1 MTRRVSKNSVKASLF
16 KMPFFLAVLVLFTG
30 IQTLWAE
37 TYIWTGGN
45 GDWATATNWTPN
57 GVPGTSEDDIVY
69 IRPSVSPVTINLGS
83 ADITLDGISLGENG
97 LSDDFSV
104 TLTGTGTL
112 TVKGNQQIGTN
123 IADKGIVTYRPT
135 NTTNDDEG
143 KAKTSSL
150 VIDCN
155 VESTMLAV
163 HSGGNVTIAA
173 DKIARI
179 TNVNNMAGS
188 ADTPTIITVNGT
200 LAAETI
206 TLANFSNQELVI
218 NNNAFVSVQTLN
230 QNSGT
235 LTNSG
240 GTLFNQP
247 AGVNV
252 WLGREDSTWD
262 NPLNWSLAT
271 VPDPSTDKIKIAAS
285 TNPPVIAAG
294 NTITALTTDFIIDD
308 DAEVIVNGILELN
321 GDFTLDERI
330 KTSSAG
336 KLSVLGSLSLSSA
349 YSAPNLDIECASFSA
364 SANLTCKNLSVTG
377 ATTATGTV
385 TLETS
390 GATGISL
397 GADSSFEN
405 ITFSSG
411 TKVTTSSNITV
422 TGSWTNNGS
431 FTANAGVV
439 SFTSTSNPEPTV
451 DFKGS
456 GTNTFYDLVLQ
467 RNIYVQSSNTINHD
481 LIAIKQRQG
490 NFGNI
495 SFYAGTTQ
503 TVAGQVN
510 FKGIGS
516 GSGQR
521 QQAACETAGSTWNL
535 ECTGPNNHVFEFVN
549 LSGCNN
555 ISGYPIVLKNSRDT
569 GSNINF
575 TFPGLNYKWT
585 GNTSSNWNTAS
596 NWAAVDYT
604 GNVSV
609 PGPGAVITIPKD
621 CSNYPVLPGNLD
633 LTITVDATSYGSI
646 TIEAASADPSS
657 SPGTLDLAGYTLKV
671 LTLTNN
677 GLVKLNGIPDQ
688 IDGVISNGTAAN
700 SSVEYYG
707 SGNLAPG
714 DLAWGTNYKNLII
727 NKPVEFDTDISVTAS
742 SITGS
747 GPLTVTDAASLSL
760 NCASVTIEGN
770 QTCEG
775 NLILVPT
782 GKVTTLEST
791 GTGSQ
796 ILLKGNVSTT
806 NASSLKVNSK
816 LVIGNNGG
824 SGINVGLP
832 LTVYDDVTFYSDN
845 TLSAF
850 TASGLGGKTLTF
862 EKGKT
867 QTVTGQLTL
876 SGNSNTDGNRLELEG
891 TGSGTSWNLTAANY
905 DIQYVKV
912 SDSTAANTLYA
923 NNSID
928 NGNNVNW
935 VFPNMEY
942 TWTGNTDTNWSLN
955 TNWSPASVPGL
966 GAVITIPSGTVRYPK
981 LTENVVLDNAT
992 YKGSLTIE
1000 NGASLNTNNNSLT
1013 VQTITNEGSLVL
1025 DGGSITAAIINNN
1038 TVEISGGSIS
1048 GTKTN
1053 GSGSKVVYKGADPTN
1068 PVWGTFYNDLEIS
1081 SGKVEFTDSI
1091 TVNRN
1096 LINNAETYIA
1106 NAKSI
1111 NVKGDVTSTGDITGG
1126 GTLNFNGS
1134 SDQTFAPNNM
1144 SYPAVTTTSDGS
1156 LTISGD
1162 LNAVSVNTTC
1172 TTYIADSII
1181 TTGNQ
1186 TYSGAVELNGDTSL
1200 NAPLIQFS
1208 SAVDGPYTLTTNG
1221 TLQINNTVNVGTLA
1235 ATTANI
1241 KGDITTSIGGQTY
1254 SGPVTLQKNAAL
1266 TAPSGQLVK
1275 FESTLSGAY
1284 SLQISDADSQFDG
1297 AVNIASLITANADI
1311 NSSSITTTGSQVY
1324 NGTVTLSQ
1332 NNTTFKGTSL
1342 TFAASVASSSAG
1354 SGRIIIFDRCTA
1366 VDNSSASVSA
1376 DISYLFDRTS
1386 GAAVTTTF
1394 TPGSSSYHDI
1404 TSQNITLNIGDNAF
1418 TQDALSTFTVSSGT
1432 VNMGNG
1438 GVRLGNL
1445 TVNGGTFRQTGEADD
1460 SVNNITFNSG
1470 TISWDSSDAG
1480 GTLVINGTIGGANA
1494 DTINYHHKEVTI
1506 NSTQSINGLFWSL
1519 VIPAGVT
1526 VTNADSLK
1534 IRKNLT
1540 IESTG
1545 FFAHND
1551 KTLTFGNDA
1560 VDGSISDN
1568 NSSLVNL
1575 GRVEVNKT
1583 SSDSKVSAA
1592 TNLLFTDLTIT
1603 RGSFEIPSGKTVE
1616 SENLTI
1622 EANGKLANANTL
1634 NITKDLTDAG
1644 TYSGDGTIYFTG
1656 TSEQNFSPKAGT
1668 NHTSY
1673 KNIENTSANPLNIK
1687 ADIWAE
1693 NFTINSAKDTV
1704 FEEKSDISN
1713 LTINS
1718 AQNTN
1723 FTKEAS
1729 IGSMQDATNAG
1740 DLFFNAGAVI
1750 NDSTVLVTSGTV
1762 AFNQTVNIGQ
1772 DGDKTFEHTT
1782 GDTVI
1787 NGSLYASTVK
1797 FEDLQLNGSIE
1808 AISELY
1814 GNLTTSVSPAGTA
1827 TFNQDTFVLGN
1838 TDAEIDAPVL
1848 VLTNFVIQKTSGK
1861 KVSIKKDLAV
1871 TENFALYSGDVK
1883 LKANIFSGED
1893 VIILGSNYATL
1904 DASTGYENAY
1914 AYNTSRPAAWS
1925 QPSFDDFTDSVR
1937 AGSMEVD
1944 GGKYIHAG
1952 KNFYANGAALTG
1964 SAEWYIDILP
1974 NSDSGNCFAEAYNCT
1989 ISNCTVRKHT
1999 GTNSVGAE
2007 DSDNAQIVAENC
2019 PSLTG
2024 CKNFDSAD
2032 FEIEEA
2038 WTTRDNVV
2046 YVKFNRAVR
2055 NFKKELK
2062 DALSNFKYYSSADLD
2077 TSYAGIFT
2085 DEAGDSELND
2095 SDEPD
2100 TIYLKAAEG
2109 KSWNTD
2115 ATGTSVGQT
2124 NSTDRDG
2131 THKSAKPYIDIPRSL
2146 GSGTTTSQSFVITD
2160 RFGKR
2165 LKHYSGGARYTGV
2178 LDKTG
2183 PVLVQVRTGQE
2194 THEEV
2199 LANQKAYDAHNFIE
2213 FIYSEAVNFGNK
2225 DNVSDAS
2232 KKNTL
2237 DWIPAYETGV
2247 SGIANT
2253 PQNIQI
2259 SDSEDTLGHVKGATD
2274 LTFAGLN
2281 QKIDNG
2287 KIYTKQQNTDT
2298 QSVNA
2303 LYRQSTH
2310 SIKFSLAGYASN
2322 VDTAGNITDG
2332 GLYKNWQGYIEEA
2345 QLPYGPVTGTATE
2358 YVTDCALGTD
2368 GTTPLYN
2375 SQIMNK
2381 PGIAVDSTQTSGTNY
2396 GPWDT
2401 YAPVFVRGHIR
2412 GDSDETSYFEA
2423 IGNGNGSTLTKIE
2436 IHIADNPSE
2445 IDSPNGIWLTR
2456 YGWSDSW
2463 SATGNLLSAAA
2474 DDLVG
2479 GSRPYSNSISNQTK
2493 GGLRWCTIQGQ
2504 QNAFKYAVGENA
2516 DSITRSFTA
2525 ISSSAS
2531 APFFTSST
2539 ASRNEI
2545 PLTPDNTYISL
2556 TLSDTNLP
2564 YKSTFTVSYDDSGSY
2579 ITDLAGNR
2587 LRSEPK
2593 MNTIDRTS
2601 PDFKIS
2607 FSPINSNKLLLIF
2620 VKGLSTQ
2627 IKYNDGTL
2635 STDDVPAFE
2644 TIIPYCFEI
2653 GKINGSTFDANS
2665 GAGSLQID
2673 TSVPARILRDKSNA
2687 HYTLIEL
2694 TLNQNTS
2701 LEDIKNLYIR
2711 LKNAGSVNGKEFQP
2725 TSIDPLTGISGSYVT
2740 FIQDSIGNY
2749 MQMYQ
2754 AHALSDFAA
2763 GIVNPLYAYND
2774 DLEYAGEN
2782 ITYNL
2787 YQNESWAVHD
2797 WNAEQGNYGTLL
2809 ANTPVTLISSV
2820 DESQLT
2826 ADGSGNPQFQLKLY
2840 YSVSPDTHSQS
2851 ESFNSDI
2858 PNNPIRLWMPD
2869 ISGFKDNGLFPAYA
2883 SSTNSNY
2890 GIITGNL
2897 VKAQDLSS
2905 GFTFNFTTTNVVDF
2919 SAGKQASFIFGLC
2932 DTSGNQESLCI
2943 NPILSFSS
2951 GTASYNTN
2959 DKVPLYLIRLK
2970 NPADIT
2976 SLDLWSFRLKDIAA
2990 QRGNVSVM
2998 NNVINAENGEK
3009 LVIKV
3014 NLPQRG
3020 KLNVMIMT
3028 LDGSIVTYLNRGESA
3043 EGEYY
3048 YSWNGTNRSGK
3059 PVARGMYFVRVTG
3072 PGIDETRKVLVVK

>member
-45 GDWATATNWTPN
+45 GDWATATNWSPS

-247 AGVNV
+247 AGINV

-262 NPLNWSLAT
+262 NPLNWSLAK

-294 NTITALTTDFIIDD
+294 NTITASTTDFIIDD
-308 DAEVIVNGILELN
+308 DAEVIVNGTLELN
-321 GDFTLDERI
+321 GAFSLDERI
-330 KTSSAG
+330 KSSSAG

-364 SANLTCKNLSVTG
+364 SANLTCKNLSITG

-397 GADSSFEN
+397 GAASSFEN

-431 FTANAGVV
+431 FTANDGVV

-521 QQAACETAGSTWNL
+521 QQAACETDGSTWNL

-714 DLAWGTNYKNLII
+714 DLAWGANYKNLII
-727 NKPVEFDTDISVTAS
+727 NKPVEFDTDISLTAS

-770 QTCEG
+770 QTYEG

-806 NASSLKVNSK
+806 NTSSLTVNSK

-832 LTVYDDVTFYSDN
+832 LTVYDNVTFYSDN

-1000 NGASLNTNNNSLT
+1000 DGASLNTNSYSLT

-1038 TVEISGGSIS
+1038 TVEISDGSIS

-1068 PVWGTFYNDLEIS
+1068 PVWGTLYNDLEIS
-1081 SGKVEFTDSI
+1081 SGKVEFTDSV

-1134 SDQTFAPNNM
+1134 GDQTFTPNNM
-1144 SYPAVTTTSDGS
+1144 SYPAVTTTSDGR

-1186 TYSGAVELNGDTSL
+1186 TYSGAVELKGDTSL

-1284 SLQISDADSQFDG
+1284 YSLQISDADSQFDG

-1324 NGTVTLSQ
+1324 NGAVTLSQ

-1386 GAAVTTTF
+1386 GVAVTTTF

-1404 TSQNITLNIGDNAF
+1404 TSQNITLNFGNNAF
-1418 TQDALSTFTVSSGT
+1418 TQASGSTFTVNSGI
-1432 VNMGNG
+1432 VNMGSG
-1438 GVRLGNL
+1438 GVALGNL
-1445 TVNGGTFRQTGEADD
+1445 TVEGGIFRQTGEAGD

-1470 TISWDSSDAG
+1470 SIIWDSGDAG
-1480 GTLVINGTIGGANA
+1480 GTLAINGTISGAAAAN
-1494 DTINYHHKEVTI
+1494 INYHKKEVTI
-1506 NSTQSINGLFWSL
+1506 NKTQEISGTFWSL
-1519 VIPAGVT
+1519 VIPAGKR
-1526 VTNADSLK
+1526 VTNGDSIS

-1545 FFAHND
+1545 SYVHND
-1551 KTLTFGNDA
+1551 KTLTFGTDA
-1560 VDGSISDN
+1560 EDGEISVGN
-1568 NSSLVNL
+1568 FSSVNL
-1575 GRVEVNKT
+1575 GSVVLNKT
-1583 SSDSKVSAA
+1583 SADSKLQAK
-1592 TNLLFTDLTIT
+1592 TNLLFTDLTVT
-1603 RGSFEIPSGKTVE
+1603 KGTFDIPSEKTVQTT
-1616 SENLTI
+1616 NLTI
-1622 EANGKLANANTL
+1622 ETNGKLANAETL
-1634 NITKDLTDAG
+1634 NVTGNMTDSG
-1644 TYSGDGTIYFTG
+1644 TYIGDGTIYFTG
-1656 TSEQNFSPKAGT
+1656 TGNQDFTPRAGT
-1668 NHTSY
+1668 AALHTTY
-1673 KNIENTSANPLNIK
+1673 KNIVNTSANPLNIK
-1687 ADIWAE
+1687 ADIWTE
-1693 NFTINSAKDTV
+1693 NFTIGSGKTTT
-1704 FEEKSDISN
+1704 FEGKADITN
-1713 LTINS
+1713 LTITS
-1718 AQNTN
+1718 AQNTFFQGEVTIENITDNAAAGNISFTDGGTITNDVN
-1723 FTKEAS
+1723 FT
-1729 IGSMQDATNAG
+1729 T
-1740 DLFFNAGAVI
+1740 
-1750 NDSTVLVTSGTV
+1750 TGTV
-1762 AFNQTVNIGQ
+1762 
-1772 DGDKTFEHTT
+1772 TFEGTTHLADLTHTAA
-1782 GDTVI
+1782 GCSTVI
-1787 NGSLYASTVK
+1787 NGTV
-1797 FEDLQLNGSIE
+1797 E
-1808 AISELY
+1808 AANI
-1814 GNLTTSVSPAGTA
+1814 T
-1827 TFNQDTFVLGN
+1827 LGN
-1838 TDAEIDAPVL
+1838 TSGNNITI
-1848 VLTNFVIQKTSGK
+1848 TNTGLFKTSDGASLEYTTGFTQNGSGNSMLGGSFSGSGNADFAQNVYLYGSSAADFGSSTADNTITVAK
-1861 KVSIKKDLAV
+1861 NLIISRTAALAINDSVNCDQNIVIYNGAV
-1871 TENFALYSGDVK
+1871 TAA
-1883 LKANIFSGED
+1883 ANITSGLD
-1893 VIILGSNYATL
+1893 VIILGENYSTE
-1904 DASTGYENAY
+1904 DTSTGIADEY
-1914 AYNTSRPAAWS
+1914 AYNANRPDGWSSPAYTESNLPDGNAVPVSGFTSTITATP
-1925 QPSFDDFTDSVR
+1925 
-1937 AGSMEVD
+1937 
-1944 GGKYIHAG
+1944 GKLIHVG
-1952 KNFYANGAALTG
+1952 KNFYANGTSLSG
-1964 SAEWYIDILP
+1964 PAEWFIDILS
-1974 NSDSGNCFAEAYNCT
+1974 NADSQLCFAEAYNSSFT
-1989 ISNCTVRKHT
+1989 NCTVRKHT
-1999 GTNSVGAE
+1999 GGTSAE
-2007 DSDNAQIVAENC
+2007 EDDANAQIMAEAYNSSFTNC
-2019 PSLTG
+2019 
-2024 CKNFDSAD
+2024 KHFDNTD
-2032 FEIEEA
+2032 FEIVET
-2038 WTTRDNVV
+2038 WTTRDNIV

-2055 NFKKELK
+2055 NLYGELNLEI
-2062 DALSNFKYYSSADLD
+2062 ANFKYFNTADCD
-2077 TSYAGIFT
+2077 TSYSGFFINEDGST
-2085 DEAGDSELND
+2085 VLEDGSEV
-2095 SDEPD
+2095 EVV
-2100 TIYLKAAEG
+2100 YLKSEDD
-2109 KSWNTD
+2109 KNWNTD
-2115 ATGTSVGQT
+2115 ATGTTPGVA
-2124 NSTDRDG
+2124 NSTDRNG
-2131 THKSAKPYIDIPRSL
+2131 TERTAIPYIDIPRATASA
-2146 GSGTTTSQSFVITD
+2146 SFIVTD

-2165 LKHYSGGARYTGV
+2165 LKHYSGATRITSV

-2183 PVLVQVRTGQE
+2183 PVLVEVRTGQE
-2194 THEEV
+2194 THETS
-2199 LANQKAYDAHNFIE
+2199 LAAQAAYDAHNFIE
-2213 FIYSEAVNFGNK
+2213 FIYSEAVFFGNHA
-2225 DNVSDAS
+2225 DTI
-2232 KKNTL
+2232 NTVG
-2237 DWIPAYETGV
+2237 T
-2247 SGIANT
+2247 
-2253 PQNIQI
+2253 QNIQVTNALGI
-2259 SDSEDTLGHVKGATD
+2259 VTSTLRIAYGAT
-2274 LTFAGLN
+2274 
-2281 QKIDNG
+2281 
-2287 KIYTKQQNTDT
+2287 
-2298 QSVNA
+2298 
-2303 LYRQSTH
+2303 
-2310 SIKFSLAGYASN
+2310 
-2322 VDTAGNITDG
+2322 
-2332 GLYKNWQGYIEEA
+2332 
-2345 QLPYGPVTGTATE
+2345 
-2358 YVTDCALGTD
+2358 
-2368 GTTPLYN
+2368 
-2375 SQIMNK
+2375 
-2381 PGIAVDSTQTSGTNY
+2381 
-2396 GPWDT
+2396 
-2401 YAPVFVRGHIR
+2401 
-2412 GDSDETSYFEA
+2412 
-2423 IGNGNGSTLTKIE
+2423 
-2436 IHIADNPSE
+2436 
-2445 IDSPNGIWLTR
+2445 
-2456 YGWSDSW
+2456 
-2463 SATGNLLSAAA
+2463 
-2474 DDLVG
+2474 
-2479 GSRPYSNSISNQTK
+2479 
-2493 GGLRWCTIQGQ
+2493 
-2504 QNAFKYAVGENA
+2504 
-2516 DSITRSFTA
+2516 
-2525 ISSSAS
+2525 
-2531 APFFTSST
+2531 
-2539 ASRNEI
+2539 
-2545 PLTPDNTYISL
+2545 
-2556 TLSDTNLP
+2556 
-2564 YKSTFTVSYDDSGSY
+2564 
-2579 ITDLAGNR
+2579 
-2587 LRSEPK
+2587 
-2593 MNTIDRTS
+2593 
-2601 PDFKIS
+2601 
-2607 FSPINSNKLLLIF
+2607 
-2620 VKGLSTQ
+2620 
-2627 IKYNDGTL
+2627 
-2635 STDDVPAFE
+2635 
-2644 TIIPYCFEI
+2644 
-2653 GKINGSTFDANS
+2653 
-2665 GAGSLQID
+2665 
-2673 TSVPARILRDKSNA
+2673 
-2687 HYTLIEL
+2687 
-2694 TLNQNTS
+2694 
-2701 LEDIKNLYIR
+2701 
-2711 LKNAGSVNGKEFQP
+2711 
-2725 TSIDPLTGISGSYVT
+2725 
-2740 FIQDSIGNY
+2740 
-2749 MQMYQ
+2749 
-2754 AHALSDFAA
+2754 
-2763 GIVNPLYAYND
+2763 
-2774 DLEYAGEN
+2774 
-2782 ITYNL
+2782 
-2787 YQNESWAVHD
+2787 
-2797 WNAEQGNYGTLL
+2797 
-2809 ANTPVTLISSV
+2809 
-2820 DESQLT
+2820 
-2826 ADGSGNPQFQLKLY
+2826 
-2840 YSVSPDTHSQS
+2840 
-2851 ESFNSDI
+2851 
-2858 PNNPIRLWMPD
+2858 NN
-2869 ISGFKDNGLFPAYA
+2869 
-2883 SSTNSNY
+2883 
-2890 GIITGNL
+2890 
-2897 VKAQDLSS
+2897 
-2905 GFTFNFTTTNVVDF
+2905 
-2919 SAGKQASFIFGLC
+2919 
-2932 DTSGNQESLCI
+2932 
-2943 NPILSFSS
+2943 
-2951 GTASYNTN
+2951 
-2959 DKVPLYLIRLK
+2959 
-2970 NPADIT
+2970 
-2976 SLDLWSFRLKDIAA
+2976 A
-2990 QRGNVSVM
+2990 QR
-2998 NNVINAENGEK
+2998 
-3009 LVIKV
+3009 
-3014 NLPQRG
+3014 
-3020 KLNVMIMT
+3020 
-3028 LDGSIVTYLNRGESA
+3028 
-3043 EGEYY
+3043 
-3048 YSWNGTNRSGK
+3048 
-3059 PVARGMYFVRVTG
+3059 
-3072 PGIDETRKVLVVK
+3072 

>member
-16 KMPFFLAVLVLFTG
+16 KMPFFLAVLFLFTG

-83 ADITLDGISLGENG
+83 AGITLDGISLGENG

-188 ADTPTIITVNGT
+188 ADTPTIITVNGS

-218 NNNAFVSVQTLN
+218 DNNAFVSVQTLN

-235 LTNSG
+235 LTNNG
-240 GTLFNQP
+240 GILFDQP
-247 AGVNV
+247 AGINV

-262 NPLNWSLAT
+262 NPLNWSLAK

-294 NTITALTTDFIIDD
+294 NTITASTTDFIIDD
-308 DAEVIVNGILELN
+308 YAEVIVNGILELN

-330 KTSSAG
+330 KTSSTG

-397 GADSSFEN
+397 GAASSFEN

-431 FTANAGVV
+431 FTANAGAV

-490 NFGNI
+490 DFGNI

-549 LSGCNN
+549 LNGCNN

-633 LTITVDATSYGSI
+633 LTITFDATSYGSI

-688 IDGVISNGTAAN
+688 IDGVISNGAAAN

-727 NKPVEFDTDISVTAS
+727 NKPVEFDTDISLTAA

-770 QTCEG
+770 QTYEG

-806 NASSLKVNSK
+806 NTSSLRVNSK

-876 SGNSNTDGNRLELEG
+876 SGNSNTDDNRLELEG

-1013 VQTITNEGSLVL
+1013 VQTITNEGNLVL

-1068 PVWGTFYNDLEIS
+1068 PVWGTLYNDLEIS

-1208 SAVDGPYTLTTNG
+1208 SAVDGGPYTLTTNG

-1324 NGTVTLSQ
+1324 NGAVTLSQ

-1342 TFAASVASSSAG
+1342 TFAASVASSSTG
-1354 SGRIIIFDRCTA
+1354 SGRTIIFDRCTA

-1404 TSQNITLNIGDNAF
+1404 TSQNITLNIGDNVF
-1418 TQDALSTFTVSSGT
+1418 TQDALSTFTISSGT

-1480 GTLVINGTIGGANA
+1480 GTLAINGTIGGANA

-1622 EANGKLANANTL
+1622 VANGKLANAATL
-1634 NITKDLTDAG
+1634 NISKDMTDSGA
-1644 TYSGDGTIYFTG
+1644 YSGEGILAFTGNTEQNFTPNTTTDYSNIRNSSTDLLNINANIKITNLSDTNVAKDISFNNGGTIYNDT
-1656 TSEQNFSPKAGT
+1656 
-1668 NHTSY
+1668 
-1673 KNIENTSANPLNIK
+1673 ILNTPGI
-1687 ADIWAE
+1687 
-1693 NFTINSAKDTV
+1693 
-1704 FEEKSDISN
+1704 
-1713 LTINS
+1713 
-1718 AQNTN
+1718 
-1723 FTKEAS
+1723 
-1729 IGSMQDATNAG
+1729 
-1740 DLFFNAGAVI
+1740 
-1750 NDSTVLVTSGTV
+1750 VT
-1762 AFNQTVNIGQ
+1762 FNQTVNFGQ
-1772 DGDKTFEHTT
+1772 DGDKTFEHKS
-1782 GDTVI
+1782 GDTI
-1787 NGSLYASTVK
+1787 ITGTVNAAIVC
-1797 FEDLQLNGSIE
+1797 FEDLQLNGNV
-1808 AISELY
+1808 AAKTELY
-1814 GNLTTSVSPAGTA
+1814 GSLTTSTSPAGSA
-1827 TFNQDTFVLGN
+1827 TFTGNVFVLGD
-1838 TDAEIDAPVL
+1838 TDAELDAPVNAQ
-1848 VLTNFVIQKTSGK
+1848 TNFIIQKDSGK
-1861 KVSIKKDLAV
+1861 AVSIKQNLDV

-1883 LKANIFSGED
+1883 LKANITTGKD
-1893 VIILGSNYATL
+1893 VILLGSNYATS
-1904 DASTGYENAY
+1904 DPSTGYTNTY
-1914 AYNTSRPAAWS
+1914 AYNTPRPTDWS
-1925 QPSFDDFTDSVR
+1925 QPSFAGFSDSIK
-1937 AGSMEVD
+1937 AGSLEAD
-1944 GGKYIHAG
+1944 AGTIIHAG
-1952 KNFYANGAALTG
+1952 KNFYANGTSLTG
-1964 SAEWYIDILP
+1964 TAEWFIDILS
-1974 NSDSGNCFAEAYNCT
+1974 NADSHLCFAEAYNST
-1989 ISNCTVRKHT
+1989 FSNCTVRKHSG
-1999 GTNSVGAE
+1999 GTSAE
-2007 DSDNAQIVAENC
+2007 EDDENAQIMAEACTIAANC
-2019 PSLTG
+2019 
-2024 CKNFDSAD
+2024 KHFDKAD

-2055 NFKKELK
+2055 NLHGELNGEI
-2062 DALSNFKYYSSADLD
+2062 SNFKYYNAAECD
-2077 TSYAGIFT
+2077 TSYSSFFINADGST
-2085 DEAGDSELND
+2085 ALEDGSEVELV
-2095 SDEPD
+2095 
-2100 TIYLKAAEG
+2100 YLKSQDD
-2109 KSWNTD
+2109 KNWNTD
-2115 ATGTSVGQT
+2115 ATGTNAGLAK
-2124 NSTDRDG
+2124 STDRKG
-2131 THKSAKPYIDIPRSL
+2131 NHKTAVPYIDIPRATASA
-2146 GSGTTTSQSFVITD
+2146 SFIITD

-2165 LKHYSGGARYTGV
+2165 LKHYSGNSNRITSV

-2183 PVLVQVRTGQE
+2183 PVLVEVRTGQE
-2194 THEEV
+2194 THETS
-2199 LANQKAYDAHNFIE
+2199 LAAQTAYDAHNFIE
-2213 FIYSEAVNFGNK
+2213 FIYSEAVFFGNHA
-2225 DNVSDAS
+2225 DTI
-2232 KKNTL
+2232 NTVG
-2237 DWIPAYETGV
+2237 T
-2247 SGIANT
+2247 
-2253 PQNIQI
+2253 QNIQVTNALGI
-2259 SDSEDTLGHVKGATD
+2259 VTSTLTSDTD
-2274 LTFAGLN
+2274 LTFAG
-2281 QKIDNG
+2281 IGVTIENG
-2287 KIYTKQQNTDT
+2287 QMQTRKAGVDSDDSTM
-2298 QSVNA
+2298 NA
-2303 LYRQSTH
+2303 MYRDSTH
-2310 SIKFSLAGYASN
+2310 SLKISLAGYAEN
-2322 VDTAGNITDG
+2322 VSSDG
-2332 GLYKNWQGYIEEA
+2332 SISGTYIKWPGYIEQA
-2345 QLPYGPVTGTATE
+2345 VLPQGEVSTTATPASPNTV
-2358 YVTDCALGTD
+2358 VTDTENNQQIMQKTGLTVN
-2368 GTTPLYN
+2368 N
-2375 SQIMNK
+2375 SQAN
-2381 PGIAVDSTQTSGTNY
+2381 GTNY
-2396 GPWDT
+2396 GVWDT
-2401 YAPVFVRGHIR
+2401 QSPVFVKVHKHG
-2412 GDSDETSYFEA
+2412 EA
-2423 IGNGNGSTLTKIE
+2423 SSQDYYEALGNGDGSTLNRIE
-2436 IHIADNPSE
+2436 IHISDNPSSAE
-2445 IDSPNGIWLTR
+2445 SYNKYWLTG
-2456 YGWSDSW
+2456 YGWTSDPSG
-2463 SATGNLLSAAA
+2463 TLLDPAA
-2474 DDLVG
+2474 DNLVG
-2479 GSRPYSNSISNQTK
+2479 GSRPFTSSALSNATK
-2493 GGLRWCTIQGQ
+2493 GGLRYCTILN
-2504 QNAFKYAVGENA
+2504 QNSAFKYEVGES
-2516 DSITRSFTA
+2516 DSPSQSFTA
-2525 ISSSAS
+2525 IEEGAS
-2531 APFFTSST
+2531 APFFAG
-2539 ASRNEI
+2539 ASDIRQSI
-2545 PLTPDNTYISL
+2545 PSAKDNTYISL
-2556 TLSDTNLP
+2556 SLSDTSLP
-2564 YKSTFTVSYDDSGSY
+2564 YKTTFTISYDASSSY

-2587 LRSEPK
+2587 LKAVPIMK
-2593 MNTIDRTS
+2593 TLDLTS
-2601 PDFKIS
+2601 PDYKVS
-2607 FSPINSNKLLLIF
+2607 FSPVKQNKIFLIF
-2620 VKGLSTQ
+2620 LKQLTKD
-2627 IKYNDGTL
+2627 IKYDNN
-2635 STDDVPAFE
+2635 SIPESFE
-2644 TIIPYCFEI
+2644 EIIPHCFELGTI
-2653 GKINGSTFDANS
+2653 SGNTWTANT
-2665 GAGSLQID
+2665 GTALQIN
-2673 TSVPARILRDKSNA
+2673 TSVPASIIKAKSNSYFTA
-2687 HYTLIEL
+2687 VEL
-2694 TLNQNTS
+2694 TLNRDVTMDDV
-2701 LEDIKNLYIR
+2701 EKTYIR
-2711 LKNAGSVNGKEFQP
+2711 LKEAGTLGANTYEK
-2725 TSIDPLTGISGSYVT
+2725 TSKDPITGLDNSYVS
-2740 FIQDSIGNY
+2740 FIQDDVGNY
-2749 MQMYQ
+2749 MPMYQ
-2754 AHALSDFAA
+2754 AHALSDFAVNM
-2763 GIVNPLYAYND
+2763 INPLYAYND
-2774 DLEYAGEN
+2774 DIEFGNEN
-2782 ITYNL
+2782 LTYSL
-2787 YQNESWAVHD
+2787 YEPGTWAVHD
-2797 WNAEQGNYGTLL
+2797 WNKEQQNYGTLL
-2809 ANTPVTLISSV
+2809 AQEPVTIISDLETSYF
-2820 DESQLT
+2820 DSDGDNNLDYIIRLFYSNNPT
-2826 ADGSGNPQFQLKLY
+2826 AG
-2840 YSVSPDTHSQS
+2840 S
-2851 ESFNSDI
+2851 ESDKYNTDI
-2858 PNNPIRLWMPD
+2858 HDSLRLWVPENPL
-2869 ISGFKDNGLFPAYA
+2869 FANNGLFPAYA
-2883 SSTNSNY
+2883 ADTNQNFGFIDAVPIDVSDISK
-2890 GIITGNL
+2890 GI
-2897 VKAQDLSS
+2897 K
-2905 GFTFNFTTTNVVDF
+2905 FNFDETIVQNFKHGNQV
-2919 SAGKQASFIFGLC
+2919 SFLFGLLDGSTQKSIC
-2932 DTSGNQESLCI
+2932 LNPVLTMSGG
-2943 NPILSFSS
+2943 NP
-2951 GTASYNTN
+2951 SYNVSAQ
-2959 DKVPLYLIRLK
+2959 VPLYLIRLK